1 MDKKVG
7 VDTYRHG
14 LERDLFVVV
23 NGLLLVGRIGVAK
36 ACDVDQVTEVQRH
49 GDGQQ
54 PRGGLLEGEGG
65 GEDIETAMAF
75 SELHRD
81 SQGDRQ
87 GGCHPSGVQSDRPSP
102 PLTCLTFRG
111 CFMGRLSSL
120 AAVTSM

>member
-1 MDKKVG
+1 MG

-14 LERDLFVVV
+14 LERDLLVVV

-36 ACDVDQVTEVQRH
+36 ACDVHQVAEVQRQS
-49 GDGQQ
+49 DGQQ
-54 PRGGLLEGEGG
+54 PRGGLLEGG
-65 GEDIETAMAF
+65 GEEKTCKELWAF
-75 SELHRD
+75 SDLHGEG
-81 SQGDRQ
+81 QGEDVTPRGEQ
-87 GGCHPSGVQSDRPSP
+87 GAQPSP